1 MGDSSCTVILPTYKE
16 AGNIQKMAM
25 RLRELYPDFFILIMD
40 DNSGDGSKELIDDL
54 NDPMIKF
61 IERDPDDRGLS
72 ASIFQGITEAGTE
85 FFINMDS
92 DFQHPPEAVGPAYK
106 RLLNGADLCV
116 GIREDRTALSP
127 VRWLASWGAHFM
139 AAMTL
144 WLRDKKKSNDIM
156 SGFFGGRT
164 ELYQSVILAY
174 GAEMDKKG
182 FKALFDLLKFGPSE
196 INIGE
201 TTFVFGKRKAGESKL
216 NKTVILSVLRQCEPF
231 GKLMARVAGRFT

>member
-106 RLLNGADLCV
+106 RLLNGADLCI
-116 GIREDRTALSP
+116 GIRKDRTTLSP

-201 TTFVFGKRKAGESKL
+201 IAFVFGKREAGESKL

>member
-144 WLRDKKKSNDIM
+144 WLRDKKKSGDIM

-201 TTFVFGKRKAGESKL
+201 IAFVFGKREAGESKL

>member
-1 MGDSSCTVILPTYKE
+1 MRDSSCTVILPTYKE

-40 DNSGDGSKELIDDL
+40 DNSRDGSMKLIEDL
-54 NDPMIKF
+54 DDPMIRF
-61 IERDPDDRGLS
+61 VERNPDDRGLS
-72 ASIFQGITEAGTE
+72 ASIFQGIMEAGTE

-92 DFQHPPEAVGPAYK
+92 DFQHPPEAVGPAY
-106 RLLNGADLCV
+106 RCLLDGADLCV

-127 VRWLASWGAHFM
+127 VRWLASWAAHFM

-164 ELYQSVILAY
+164 ELYQSIIQKY
-174 GAEMDKKG
+174 GSQMDRRG
-182 FKALFDLLKFGPSE
+182 FKALFDLLKFGPCDVR
-196 INIGE
+196 ICE
-201 TTFVFGKRKAGESKL
+201 TSFVFGKRSAGESKL

>member
-54 NDPMIKF
+54 NDPMIRF
-61 IERDPDDRGLS
+61 VERDPDDRGLS

-106 RLLNGADLCV
+106 SLLNGADLCI
-116 GIREDRTALSP
+116 GIRKDRTALSP
-127 VRWLASWGAHFM
+127 IRWIVSWGAHFM

-164 ELYQSVILAY
+164 ELYQSVILTY
-174 GAEMDKKG
+174 GADMDKKG

-201 TTFVFGKRKAGESKL
+201 TTFVFGKRRAGESKL

>member
-182 FKALFDLLKFGPSE
+182 FKALFDLLKFGPAE

-201 TTFVFGKRKAGESKL
+201 IAFVFGKREAGESKL

>member
-16 AGNIQKMAM
+16 AGNIQKMASY
-25 RLRELYPDFFILIMD
+25 LRELYPDFFVLIMD
-40 DNSGDGSKELIDDL
+40 DNSRDGSKELIEELD
-54 NDPMIKF
+54 DPMVRF
-61 IERDPDDRGLS
+61 VERDPGDRGLS
-72 ASIFQGITEAGTE
+72 ASIFQGIMETGTE

-92 DFQHPPEAVGPAYK
+92 DFQHPPEAVGPAFK
-106 RLLNGADLCV
+106 CLLDGADLCV

-127 VRWLASWGAHFM
+127 IRWLASWGAHFM

-164 ELYQSVILAY
+164 ELCQSIIQKY
-174 GAEMDKKG
+174 GEGMDRRG
-182 FKALFDLLKFGPSE
+182 FKALFDLLKFGPSD
-196 INIGE
+196 IKICE
-201 TTFVFGKRKAGESKL
+201 TSFVFGKRNAGESKL

-231 GKLMARVAGRFT
+231 GKTMARVAGRLK

>member
-16 AGNIQKMAM
+16 AGSIRRMAM

-40 DNSGDGSKELIDDL
+40 DNSRDGSKELIDGL
-54 NDPMIKF
+54 NDPMVRF
-61 IERDPDDRGLS
+61 MERDPGDRGLS
-72 ASIFQGITEAGTE
+72 ASIFQGIAEAETE

-92 DFQHPPEAVGPAYK
+92 DFQHPPEAVGPLY
-106 RLLNGADLCV
+106 RCLLDGADLCV

-127 VRWLASWGAHFM
+127 VRWLASWSAHFM

-144 WLRDKKKSNDIM
+144 WLRNKKKSSDIM

-164 ELYQSVILAY
+164 ELYQSIIRKY
-174 GAEMDKKG
+174 GGEMDRHG
-182 FKALFDLLKFGPSE
+182 FKALFDLLKFGPFDVKICE
-196 INIGE
+196 AP
-201 TTFVFGKRKAGESKL
+201 FVFGKRSTGESKL

-231 GKLMARVAGRFT
+231 GKTMARVAGRLK

>member
-144 WLRDKKKSNDIM
+144 WLRDKKKSGDIM

-174 GAEMDKKG
+174 GAEMDKRG

-201 TTFVFGKRKAGESKL
+201 IAFVFGKREAGESKL